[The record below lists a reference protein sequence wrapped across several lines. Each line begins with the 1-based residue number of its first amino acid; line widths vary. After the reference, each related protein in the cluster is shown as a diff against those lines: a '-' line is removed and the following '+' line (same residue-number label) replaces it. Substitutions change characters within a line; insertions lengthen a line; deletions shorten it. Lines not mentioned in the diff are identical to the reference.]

1 MTIKEFRIKLQ
12 MLALTCES
20 EEDNDKQLYQL
31 SANPL
36 GQFESLIYDMQDAGL
51 IKERY

>member
-12 MLALTCES
+12 MLALACEL
-20 EEDNDKQLYQL
+20 EEDNGKQLYQL

-36 GQFESLIYDMQDAGL
+36 GQFESLIYDMQEVGL
-51 IKERY
+51 IKGMY